1 MITDGQPYVLTGQWW
16 ISFFPGMGVL
26 ATVTAAS
33 LIADKARDVFDPR
46 GGVGYV

>member
-1 MITDGQPYVLTGQWW
+1 MISGDGQTAQAHRSRW

-26 ATVTAAS
+26 ATVAAS

-46 GGVGYV
+46 GGIGHP